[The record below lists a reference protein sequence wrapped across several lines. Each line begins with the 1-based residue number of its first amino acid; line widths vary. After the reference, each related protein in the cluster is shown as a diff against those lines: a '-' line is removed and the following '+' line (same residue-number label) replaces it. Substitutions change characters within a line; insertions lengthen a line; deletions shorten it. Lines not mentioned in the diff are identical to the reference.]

1 LRLLGLFRFF
11 EDFVDPSIAYQ
22 ETDHPPQRLL
32 PFLRAYARPYK
43 KVCWITGIVSGMMQ
57 GKTVIAVTHLLSA
70 TDRITENRTLDALLA
85 QDGQNAT
92 FWLRQSGGF
101 LGKIQ

>member
-1 LRLLGLFRFF
+1 VFRFF
-11 EDFVDPSIAYQ
+11 EDLVDPSIAHQ

-32 PFLRAYARPYK
+32 PFLRAYARSFK

-57 GKTVIAVTHLLSA
+57 GKTVIAIRHRLSA
-70 TDRITENRTLDALLA
+70 MDRSIENGTRDALLA
-85 QDGQNAT
+85 QDGKYAK
-92 FWLRQSGGF
+92 FWLQQSGGF